1 MNDLKLSMVGAGV
14 GTAAEL
20 SHETVSPLKKGGTLG
35 FDARENASLR
45 IGGKRKRVQV
55 RSVVIEKKT

>member
-1 MNDLKLSMVGAGV
+1 MEG
-14 GTAAEL
+14 GTEAKFL
-20 SHETVSPLKKGGTLG
+20 HETVSPLKKGGTLG
-35 FDARENASLR
+35 FDAERENASLR